1 MQGGLQELQGECHQG
16 NKSYNEVKIEERNI
30 LSIRLDLSEG
40 DQCARDFFVC
50 LQMNSD
56 AWPEVYSLSE
66 FRLEHSTVCL
76 GCSHRTSS
84 VSFQTFIEVAV
95 PANNSN
101 LNDYLEEVFNQSDL
115 VTKRCED
122 GCNKIVQAQK
132 QSQLVCG
139 KDTDFIT
146 IVLSRSISTN
156 EGFEVNFNRIVATN
170 EVFIS

>member
-1 MQGGLQELQGECHQG
+1 M
-16 NKSYNEVKIEERNI
+16 
-30 LSIRLDLSEG
+30 
-40 DQCARDFFVC
+40 
-50 LQMNSD
+50 
-56 AWPEVYSLSE
+56 
-66 FRLEHSTVCL
+66 CL